1 MDISKSKYVH
11 FLSFLSEKLFVKM
24 ILLPPEGLLQDC
36 LQSLWLEVST
46 VGSQWNN
53 ISSSTKDALEVMRPN
68 LHSHD
73 KQDSNWGKS
82 KSPTCRSFQSFKVII
97 IINII
102 SVVAKGEV
110 DKKHRHLRLKAWVFT
125 FSIVPEGLF
134 IIHSFPYRI
143 VHCSKRLSRP
153 FSFLIF
159 FSVFFASYFFLMAEF
174 PMWKFYFLSHLD
186 LKKKY

>member
-53 ISSSTKDALEVMRPN
+53 INSSTKDALEVMRHN

-125 FSIVPEGLF
+125 FSIVPEGFF
-134 IIHSFPYRI
+134 IIHSFSYRI
-143 VHCSKRLSRP
+143 VHCSKRVSRP

-159 FSVFFASYFFLMAEF
+159 FL
-174 PMWKFYFLSHLD
+174 YFLLVIFSLW
-186 LKKKY
+186 LSFQCGSFIF